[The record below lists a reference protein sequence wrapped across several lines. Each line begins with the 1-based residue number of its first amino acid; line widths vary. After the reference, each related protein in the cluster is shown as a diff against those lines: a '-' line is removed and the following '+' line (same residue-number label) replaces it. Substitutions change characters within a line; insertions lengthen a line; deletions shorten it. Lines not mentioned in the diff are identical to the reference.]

1 MFKRKKA
8 KDEEIAEAASV
19 AELGL
24 DFSASSSEEEE
35 EEEDDDEG
43 PGDPTAPT
51 VPRDSVAETPALWSG
66 HLAFCGALPLST
78 WPSGNPQRKGPLT
91 VKGATRWFVI
101 TATAVKV
108 YKNSSMAGKPQ
119 AFELRDGSI
128 FLASDGAADCYLRL
142 PSAAEGGMVLYFRP
156 PKREKAVL
164 SASDKKAMLEAQ
176 AAKMKAQAAAND
188 PYPGLPSMDGFGRN
202 KNHKDYGKGD
212 TSIEEDVKKIK
223 KAKKAAAE
231 AGGAEP
237 EPAPEPTAEEGE
249 PPEAADIE
257 WASLV
262 EMTFVLAG
270 MSVPVVEPEAESN
283 PLLADF
289 EPEEVKYTHHAP
301 EPDSPDSSDS
311 DSSEDDEPEDRG
323 PQLRMQ
329 QGSDGAVVS
338 KYGPVAAKCKG
349 MATGI
354 LLVSI
359 NGKSVKCWPVDMV
372 KSAFETEARPMHLVF
387 HTQPDDDDSSD
398 DSD

>member
-24 DFSASSSEEEE
+24 DFSESSSEEE
-35 EEEDDDEG
+35 DSDDEAG
-43 PGDPTAPT
+43 GGDPTAPA
-51 VPRDSVAETPALWSG
+51 VPRASVAETPALWSG

-78 WPSGNPQRKGPLT
+78 WPSGKPQKRGPLT
-91 VKGATRWFVI
+91 VKCVYNETHASNANGLTVTTCVESHCSACNRAATRWFVI

-108 YKNSSMAGKPQ
+108 YKNSSMSGKPQ
-119 AFELRDGSI
+119 AFELRDGTI
-128 FLASDGAADCYLRL
+128 FLASAESADCYLRL
-142 PSAAEGGMVLYFRP
+142 PSAVDGGMVLYFRP
-156 PKREKAVL
+156 TKREKAVL
-164 SASDKKAMLEAQ
+164 SATDKKAMMEAT

-202 KNHKDYGKGD
+202 KEHKDYGKGD
-212 TSIEEDVKKIK
+212 TDIEDDVKKIK
-223 KAKKAAAE
+223 KAKKAAAG
-231 AGGAEP
+231 GGAESAP

-262 EMTFVLAG
+262 EMTFVLAK
-270 MSVPVVEPEAESN
+270 MSILVAQPEEESN

-311 DSSEDDEPEDRG
+311 DSSDDDEPEDKG
-323 PQLRMQ
+323 PQLRMN
-329 QGSDGAVVS
+329 GASQIHPNTSTV
-338 KYGPVAAKCKG
+338 
-349 MATGI
+349 
-354 LLVSI
+354 L
-359 NGKSVKCWPVDMV
+359 
-372 KSAFETEARPMHLVF
+372 SAST
-387 HTQPDDDDSSD
+387 HTT
-398 DSD
+398 